1 MFKNLDLRKL
11 LNIIYISLM
20 VLGGLFILDMLVFLP
35 VYFATSNEIVLLVG
49 TIIGF
54 GLMALMTGGVLV
66 SGNVMYRVFYNGLL
80 YTTREN
86 LDRFINRKGNFVK
99 FENKFNVKEFSAMN
113 EKLDS
118 LELTLKNT
126 TIIALHDDYAHI
138 GLQFFDSYNQIAT
151 YESFTKNIKKL
162 IFTAKSYRNAFI
174 QLDYD
179 IQDNELSKENYENVI
194 KAIKQ
199 NFDYYKTLISV
210 SEDKK
215 RFLVF
220 IPAVESISRLKE
232 EVDNFLN
239 ESSVMNQSNDG
250 LVLTMSKV
258 SVVIYPFSD
267 IDEILSDL
275 RYASRQGKRV
285 FFYLPNKLFMRRNE
299 NLNDL
304 SLNVNTVSKALSM
317 LSSLRIRESIEQDR
331 KIIKEALTHLIGYLN
346 IDEAGVIY
354 YNSDTDRYRPTIVAH
369 IGSERIFEVNK
380 QVSASFVSEFK
391 NVIDE
396 DGSYYFSSRK
406 HANRGIGKFADIY
419 GFESGY
425 FYTIESRQRTFG
437 VIYFIN
443 KRNSMILDTYNKEAL
458 LMISNA
464 IYNSSQYRQYNDD
477 VAALNRRF
485 ENISKLSNLRVYTI
499 NRNTYELTSFSATM
513 KDRNPNVEVGK
524 RCFEC
529 LYNRD
534 APCKD
539 CPLLTGKKRILK
551 EGSTTYETSLTLDDP
566 NSVDANFLISLPNDT
581 LSDHN
586 RFDSDFLV
594 NSYYSLVDRLKNLYL
609 INSKGY
615 LITLKVDN
623 QRKLIQD
630 LGNEKYNSLIRKFT
644 GDVADKVKNIARVY
658 HFNDNIFACVL
669 PEMGRVDISDAVE
682 AIYKLSKN
690 ITRGVVSEDSL
701 EICYEA
707 IRYPQTFD
715 NEMDLMAYVDKYLIT
730 EAKHPVDTLHFEEN
744 DYIRPA
750 SRDGFILETIDNA
763 VKNNTFIMRMQ
774 PVVKADN
781 RTISGAEILIRLN
794 DENRNLLFNT
804 FEMIK
809 VAGNN
814 NKIGIISDILINY
827 IGDVYNKFGYTV
839 FKASGFNRISLN
851 TEFSYFSDPN
861 FLPKIEAMMKKYY
874 FPKEFLGFE
883 INERDLFDNIETF
896 KPLARSILSNHVAL
910 ICDQY
915 TGQYLS
921 VDALKNLGISEIK
934 IARNIVKNIDTNADN
949 LKEVLS
955 IIDLA
960 KSSKMKA
967 TLVGVENVDQYNLI
981 KQEENENKEIYM
993 QGYYFYQPLENNELI
1008 EALRKANK

>member
-1 MFKNLDLRKL
+1 MMKNLDLRKL
-11 LNIIYISLM
+11 LRIIYITLI
-20 VLGGLFILDMLVFLP
+20 VLGGLFILDMLILLP
-35 VYFATSNEIVLLVG
+35 IYFVTSNEVVLLIG

-54 GLMALMTGGVLV
+54 VLMAIMTAGVLL
-66 SGNVMYRVFYNGLL
+66 SGNVVYRVFYNGLL
-80 YTTREN
+80 YTSREN
-86 LDRFINRKGNFVK
+86 LDRFINRKGEFVRYESK
-99 FENKFNVKEFSAMN
+99 LNVQEFTSMNK
-113 EKLDS
+113 KLDA
-118 LELTLKNT
+118 LELSLKNST
-126 TIIALHDDYAHI
+126 VITIHDDYTHF
-138 GLQFFDSYNQIAT
+138 GLEFLDNSYQVAK
-151 YESFTKNIKKL
+151 YESLIKNIRNL

-179 IQDNELSKENYENVI
+179 IQDNQVSKENYDNII

-199 NFDYYKTLISV
+199 NFDYSKTLISV
-210 SEDKK
+210 SEDAK
-215 RFLVF
+215 RFLIF
-220 IPAVESISRLKE
+220 IPCIDSISRLKE
-232 EVDNFLN
+232 EVENFLQ

-258 SVVIYPFSD
+258 SVVMYPYSD

-285 FFYLPNKLFMRRNE
+285 FFYLPNKLFLKKND

-304 SLNVNTVSKALSM
+304 SLNVNNVSKVLSM
-317 LSSLRIRESIEQDR
+317 LTSLRFHDSIDKDR
-331 KIIKEALTHLIGYLN
+331 FIMKEALTHLIGYLN
-346 IDEAGVIY
+346 IDEAGVVY
-354 YNSDTDRYRPTIVAH
+354 YNSDTDRYRPVVVAN
-369 IGSERIFEVNK
+369 IGNNHIFEVEK
-380 QVSASFVSEFK
+380 QVSQTFVSEFR
-391 NVIDE
+391 NVIDD
-396 DGSYYFSSRK
+396 DGSCYFSSRK
-406 HANRGIGKFADIY
+406 HASRAIGKFADIY

-425 FYTIESRQRTFG
+425 FYLIEGPQRPLG
-437 VIYFIN
+437 IVYFAN
-443 KRNSMILDTYNKEAL
+443 KHSSLILDSYNKEAL

-464 IYNSSQYRQYNDD
+464 IYNSFQYRQYNED

-485 ENISKLSNLRVYTI
+485 DNISKLSNLRVYTI

-513 KDRNPNVEVGK
+513 KDRNPDIEVGK

-529 LYNRD
+529 LYKKD

-539 CPLLTGKKRILK
+539 CPLLTGKKRLVK
-551 EGSTTYETSLTLDDP
+551 EGNSDYETSLTLDDT
-566 NSVDANFLISLPNDT
+566 NSIEANLLISLPTDT

-586 RFDSDFLV
+586 RFNSDYLV
-594 NSYYSLVDRLKNLYL
+594 NSFYSLVDRLKNLYL
-609 INSKGY
+609 IRSKGY
-615 LITLKVDN
+615 IITMKIDN
-623 QRKLIQD
+623 QKKLLED
-630 LGNEKYNSLIRKFT
+630 LGNEKYSSLVRKFT
-644 GDVADKVKNIARVY
+644 SDVAEKVKNVARIY

-682 AIYKLSKN
+682 AMYKLSKN
-690 ITRGVVSEDSL
+690 ITRGVTKDDSFD
-701 EICYEA
+701 ICYEA

-715 NEMDLMAYVDKYLIT
+715 NEMDLLAHIDKYLIT
-730 EAKHPVDTLHFEEN
+730 ETKHPVDTLHFEEN

-781 RTISGAEILIRLN
+781 KTINGAEILIRLN

-851 TEFSYFSDPN
+851 TEFSYFSDPD
-861 FLPKIEAMMKKYY
+861 FLVKIEAMMKKYY

-921 VDALKNLGISEIK
+921 IDALKNLGISEIK
-934 IARNIVKNIDTNADN
+934 IGRNIVKNIDTNADN

-960 KSSKMKA
+960 KASKMKA

-981 KQEENENKEIYM
+981 KQEESDNKEIYM
-993 QGYYFYQPLENNELI
+993 QGYYFYQPLDNNELI